1 MRQEDHA
8 VDGNSFHGLIVMTVN
23 LHGADSGFCGNHLVR
38 AGVWEGGKHA
48 GLRTIHL
55 LFS

>member
-23 LHGADSGFCGNHLVR
+23 LHGADSGFCGNYLVR